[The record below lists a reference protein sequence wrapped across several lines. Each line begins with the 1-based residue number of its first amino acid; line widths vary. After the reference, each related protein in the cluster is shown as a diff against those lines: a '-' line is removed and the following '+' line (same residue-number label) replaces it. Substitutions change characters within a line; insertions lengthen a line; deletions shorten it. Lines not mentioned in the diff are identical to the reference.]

1 MPEAPHHAADILLAL
16 FTVYVAALIGG
27 ELASRVKL
35 PAVVGEIL
43 AGTIL
48 GPSVVGLIDPSAGLK
63 ILAELGAIF
72 LLFEVGLETRLSDI
86 RAVGATAVRVG
97 MLGVLLPFGL
107 AFGWAATQGFRLE
120 LSLFVAVAFV
130 ATSVGITAR
139 VLQEQNA
146 LGRIESRVI
155 LGAAVIDD
163 ILAMLLLGVVVAFQG
178 GTTPT
183 FGSVALVT
191 LKSVAFV
198 GLVAYLGGLV
208 LRRASNA
215 LDWPVNPLSP
225 LTIVL
230 AICLGLAAAAH
241 AINLAAIIGAFLAGM
256 IAAETRQ
263 RHQLVEQTKP
273 IAALLAPFFFVVS
286 GALID
291 LRQLGD
297 ARALLA
303 VAALVVVAVVG
314 KGLGCGLGALNLG
327 RRSAAIVGTGM
338 VPQGEVGII
347 IASLGASFGLFEPRL
362 YSIIVTVILITSVA
376 APPVLN
382 KLLAG
387 HPEPTAETEVDDAL
401 H

>member
-155 LGAAVIDD
+155 LGAAVID
-163 ILAMLLLGVVVAFQG
+163 
-178 GTTPT
+178 
-183 FGSVALVT
+183 
-191 LKSVAFV
+191 
-198 GLVAYLGGLV
+198 
-208 LRRASNA
+208 
-215 LDWPVNPLSP
+215 
-225 LTIVL
+225 
-230 AICLGLAAAAH
+230 
-241 AINLAAIIGAFLAGM
+241 
-256 IAAETRQ
+256 
-263 RHQLVEQTKP
+263 
-273 IAALLAPFFFVVS
+273 
-286 GALID
+286 
-291 LRQLGD
+291 
-297 ARALLA
+297 
-303 VAALVVVAVVG
+303 
-314 KGLGCGLGALNLG
+314 
-327 RRSAAIVGTGM
+327 
-338 VPQGEVGII
+338 
-347 IASLGASFGLFEPRL
+347 
-362 YSIIVTVILITSVA
+362 
-376 APPVLN
+376 
-382 KLLAG
+382 
-387 HPEPTAETEVDDAL
+387 
-401 H
+401 